1 MVTTLFFVGQAF
13 LLINIILYVIYYSS
27 KGNAYRFFVGYLLAI
42 FSIQLV
48 MYAYSSNDLNNHF
61 LSTYY
66 LFLQFVLLSGFF
78 YWLFKP
84 VQKKISSVVKYVSIL
99 VFAGL
104 VAQYIF
110 DPALYYVFNTLGFLA
125 SSAVLIIYTV
135 FYLYEMLSKKLPF
148 YYVCVGLFI
157 YLMSSSLIFVM
168 ATSLISFGDKISVLI
183 WNINAFLFIVYQ
195 LLILWEW
202 KQSFFRKKTA

>member
-13 LLINIILYVIYYSS
+13 LLSNIILYIIYYSS
-27 KGNAYRFFVGYLLAI
+27 RNKAYRFFVGYLLVI

>member
-13 LLINIILYVIYYSS
+13 LLSNIILYIIYYSS
-27 KGNAYRFFVGYLLAI
+27 KGKAYRFFVGYLLVI

-66 LFLQFVLLSGFF
+66 LFFQFVLLSGFF

-110 DPALYYVFNTLGFLA
+110 DPGLYYVFNTLGFLA

-202 KQSFFRKKTA
+202 KQSFFRKKTT